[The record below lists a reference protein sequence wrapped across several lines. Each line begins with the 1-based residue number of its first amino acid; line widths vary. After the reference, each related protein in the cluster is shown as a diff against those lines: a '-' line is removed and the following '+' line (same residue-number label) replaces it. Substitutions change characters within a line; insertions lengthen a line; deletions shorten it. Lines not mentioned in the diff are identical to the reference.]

1 MKEKAIMGDHRLHIL
16 ADDAELVER
25 VRQGETAAYDRLF
38 DRHYQKVYNFALRLA
53 GDRDQAEDIAQTAFI
68 RAYESLGHLL
78 DGQAF
83 LKYLYRIVINQVRD
97 RARQRQRKPLIGFL
111 DLLSKRSAPE
121 DPPEPVEFA
130 DRSLD
135 PERLNAQK
143 AQNEALAE
151 AIARLP
157 LEFREP
163 LVLHHLQEMDLK
175 EIAELTGVPEGTVKS
190 RLGRARQ
197 RLRETMRPWVE
208 IGGEYE

>member
-16 ADDAELVER
+16 AEDAELVER

-38 DRHYQKVYNFALRLA
+38 DRHYQRVYNFALRLV

-135 PERLNAQK
+135 PERLTAQK
-143 AQNEALAE
+143 AKSEALTE

-175 EIAELTGVPEGTVKS
+175 EIAELTGVAEGTVKS

-208 IGGEYE
+208 IGGGYE